1 MTLVT
6 SCVLTFINSSPC
18 SDSWSGTCQIQ
29 IAICRVSLL
38 WRMSSS
44 RGLRRRTELIVTEL
58 SSFPGMTNFLS
69 MIKKILLLL
78 LLTSTVGLWLNS
90 PGMNRISFQIN
101 IGDFF
106 FSFYQRYVL
115 SLQPDVHQFLLQGA
129 TVIHYDQESH
139 LSARCLLRLQP
150 DNTTLTWGKIFIQ
163 SKSSQCHFK
172 RLVFLLC
179 PLFPTLSL
187 V

>member
-1 MTLVT
+1 MWG
-6 SCVLTFINSSPC
+6 SCE
-18 SDSWSGTCQIQ
+18 G
-29 IAICRVSLL
+29 CRVPGDWGDTQSLL
-38 WRMSSS
+38 SWHWAHSLVWQTFSQW
-44 RGLRRRTELIVTEL
+44 L
-58 SSFPGMTNFLS
+58 
-69 MIKKILLLL
+69 KKIILLLL
-78 LLTSTVGLWLNS
+78 LSSTVGLWLNS
-90 PGMNRISFQIN
+90 PGINRISFQIN